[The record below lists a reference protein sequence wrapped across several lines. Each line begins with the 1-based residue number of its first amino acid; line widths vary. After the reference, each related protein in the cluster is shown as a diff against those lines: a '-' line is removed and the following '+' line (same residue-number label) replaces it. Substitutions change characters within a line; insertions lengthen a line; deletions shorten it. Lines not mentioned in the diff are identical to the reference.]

1 MLLFNTAPDCLYGKY
16 AVLFLMREMEAT
28 EKPTENTAA
37 MVANQWRVILSCELQ
52 TLCCLR
58 RIPSYTLFPRACSPF
73 PTCPCKPIH
82 APCHAGIYIGTES
95 WEEVLELLPPVIEHV
110 WSHGVHL
117 LTQIWCQNDNSCPL
131 CRNKNKLGSG
141 WVQQPKVEY

>member
-1 MLLFNTAPDCLYGKY
+1 MCFCLIQLLIVPLVNMQFC
-16 AVLFLMREMEAT
+16 FFMRETEAR

-37 MVANQWRVILSCELQ
+37 KIADQWRVVFSCELQ
-52 TLCCLR
+52 TLCCLT
-58 RIPSYTLFPRACSPF
+58 RIPSYTLFPRACNPF
-73 PTCPCKPIH
+73 PTCH
-82 APCHAGIYIGTES
+82 ANLPMPRRNIYIGTGG
-95 WEEVLELLPPVIEHV
+95 WEEVLELLPPAIEHV

-141 WVQQPKVEY
+141 WVQQSKVAY